1 MQDIINIYYKDKI
14 GQCISWGSDH
24 TVYDYDKDKVIKFS
38 LVDFLINSH
47 NKTLD
52 DYATC
57 KRFFGDYLLDTT
69 FARSENHK
77 FFAGIQEKIFGH
89 YLSKEDFINESVKTQ
104 FKEISKAYFS
114 MINEGC
120 GEIDLIG
127 SGGVFCSRLSNIF
140 VTSNN
145 QLHIIDSSIL
155 KLKGQYLNPVRYVF
169 LFVIRPIVIW
179 QQSKIIKEFN
189 KLC

>member
-14 GQCISWGSDH
+14 GKCISWGSDH

-38 LVDFLINSH
+38 FVDFLINSH

-69 FARSENHK
+69 FAQSENRK
-77 FFAGIQEKIFGH
+77 FFAGIQEKILGH
-89 YLSKEDFINESVKTQ
+89 YLSREDFINEEVKKQ
-104 FKEISKAYFS
+104 FKEIMDACKR
-114 MINEGC
+114 MTIEGY
-120 GEIDLIG
+120 GEIDLLG
-127 SGGVFCSRLSNIF
+127 SGGIFRSKLSNIF

-145 QLHIIDSSIL
+145 QLKIIDSSVW
-155 KLKGQYLNPVRYVF
+155 KLKGQYLNPVRYIF
-169 LFVIRPIVIW
+169 LFIVRPIALW
-179 QQSKIIKEFN
+179 QQNKIIKEFN